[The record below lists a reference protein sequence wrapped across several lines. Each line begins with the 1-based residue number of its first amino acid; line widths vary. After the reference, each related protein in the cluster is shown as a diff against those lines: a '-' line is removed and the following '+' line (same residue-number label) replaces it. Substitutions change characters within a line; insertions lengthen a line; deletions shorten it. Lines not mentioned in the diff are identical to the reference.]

1 MFFNCSSLIYING
14 ISDINTKRV
23 KDMSG
28 LFFKCYSLI
37 SLPDISKWETSNVK
51 DISLIFYGCSSLQN
65 LPDISK
71 WNTSKINDMSGV
83 FSFCTSLLRLPEIS
97 KWDTNNVTNM
107 SGLFLGCSSLKYLSD
122 ISKWNTKNVRNMS
135 FMFAGFSFLT
145 FKFFNIYNDINF
157 FNFIMK
163 ETKDFG
169 IDINFY
175 QYSES
180 FLNDVF
186 ISNDLS
192 ILFNLSENNMKKLN
206 VILGMNLNFSE
217 LQKLPNISIWNMNNV
232 EDQNGIHIIL
242 KI

>member
-1 MFFNCSSLIYING
+1 
-14 ISDINTKRV
+14 
-23 KDMSG
+23 
-28 LFFKCYSLI
+28 
-37 SLPDISKWETSNVK
+37 
-51 DISLIFYGCSSLQN
+51 
-65 LPDISK
+65 
-71 WNTSKINDMSGV
+71 
-83 FSFCTSLLRLPEIS
+83 
-97 KWDTNNVTNM
+97 
-107 SGLFLGCSSLKYLSD
+107 
-122 ISKWNTKNVRNMS
+122 
-135 FMFAGFSFLT
+135 
-145 FKFFNIYNDINF
+145 
-157 FNFIMK
+157 MK

-232 EDQNGIHIIL
+232 EDISFMFYGCSLLTFLRVKKIIFL
-242 KI
+242 EGNK